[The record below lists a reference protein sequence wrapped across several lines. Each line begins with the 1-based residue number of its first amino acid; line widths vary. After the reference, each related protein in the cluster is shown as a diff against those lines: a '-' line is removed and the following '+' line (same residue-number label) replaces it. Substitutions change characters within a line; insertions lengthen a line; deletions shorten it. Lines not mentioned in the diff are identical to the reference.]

1 MVQVASSRSR
11 QVTHHFEVQGIPI
24 AKCNEQTRLLRVRV
38 IRALDLMKKDIFGAS
53 DPYCKIFLFKNNR
66 STSCV
71 CPSVQTKTV
80 KRSLNPIWNEEIIY
94 RVSPFENRLVF
105 ELYDENRLTRD
116 DFLGLVTVSLPHLE
130 IGTEDSGQRLMS
142 KSFMLHPRSSRSR
155 VRGNLHLYLVYL
167 PAHVNPRVST
177 LNDLPPPRAAIEAIA
192 SPNPDLSSSLP
203 NPSADT
209 PQANPPD
216 ISSNTSPTRIHSDQ
230 ADQANDTFSP
240 VRSDSVIGA
249 SIAGSMEE
257 GSSVELVSD
266 PLPPGW
272 DERVDQNGRTYY
284 VDHVNRRTQWDR
296 PSYRL
301 PEGWEQ
307 RTDNNGRVYYVDHI
321 NHQTTWYHPLSEA
334 SRMHEMASGL
344 SIDGGSGS
352 DTEYRNGEDGSAQ
365 QEADVNETDSDS
377 PRQLVNSSGPC
388 GSASPTLVVA
398 DLRGSLR
405 RSTTPARRSLTIAG
419 STTGTSGSSRMRRG
433 NLPGPSNP
441 QTAAMDE
448 VRAAQTMYLRRR
460 QVSLEDTL
468 SHSPPVGDLVSRLVS
483 KVDHT
488 QLGTLTPKQEEPEP
502 DDEHTAAVSPDTA
515 TPTTTVVADTDQ
527 TTNVRHER
535 PRSAE
540 SPRRSSASVSD
551 QGILLG
557 IDLGPDEEALPP
569 GWQLACTASGR
580 RFFINHNE
588 QRTTWDDPRLHRS
601 ASQTNSGSLLRKE
614 AERHSMKDLGPLPP
628 GWEERVHTNGRI
640 FYIDHSK
647 RY

>member
-11 QVTHHFEVQGIPI
+11 QITHHFEVQGIPI

-177 LNDLPPPRAAIEAIA
+177 LNELPPPRAAIEAIP
-192 SPNPDLSSSLP
+192 SPNPELSSSLLDP
-203 NPSADT
+203 NADT
-209 PQANPPD
+209 SQANLPD
-216 ISSNTSPTRIHSDQ
+216 VDSNTSSTRIQSDQ
-230 ADQANDTFSP
+230 PGGASNIFSP
-240 VRSDSVIGA
+240 VSAIRSDSVISA
-249 SIAGSMEE
+249 SVAGSVEE

-296 PSYRL
+296 PSYQL

-334 SRMHEMASGL
+334 SRMHEIASGL

-352 DTEYRNGEDGSAQ
+352 DTECRNGEGEPMHTIPSIRLF
-365 QEADVNETDSDS
+365 VNCT
-377 PRQLVNSSGPC
+377 QV
-388 GSASPTLVVA
+388 
-398 DLRGSLR
+398 
-405 RSTTPARRSLTIAG
+405 RSSLTLACHTLTTVFDFRVQG
-419 STTGTSGSSRMRRG
+419 SFLWCSF
-433 NLPGPSNP
+433 
-441 QTAAMDE
+441 
-448 VRAAQTMYLRRR
+448 TMYLRKDRPFGR
-460 QVSLEDTL
+460 MLDRIEIPLYRMGGQGFPNAEIE
-468 SHSPPVGDLVSRLVS
+468 VS
-483 KVDHT
+483 K
-488 QLGTLTPKQEEPEP
+488 
-502 DDEHTAAVSPDTA
+502 
-515 TPTTTVVADTDQ
+515 TV
-527 TTNVRHER
+527 
-535 PRSAE
+535 
-540 SPRRSSASVSD
+540 
-551 QGILLG
+551 
-557 IDLGPDEEALPP
+557 
-569 GWQLACTASGR
+569 
-580 RFFINHNE
+580 
-588 QRTTWDDPRLHRS
+588 RL
-601 ASQTNSGSLLRKE
+601 
-614 AERHSMKDLGPLPP
+614 
-628 GWEERVHTNGRI
+628 
-640 FYIDHSK
+640 
-647 RY
+647 